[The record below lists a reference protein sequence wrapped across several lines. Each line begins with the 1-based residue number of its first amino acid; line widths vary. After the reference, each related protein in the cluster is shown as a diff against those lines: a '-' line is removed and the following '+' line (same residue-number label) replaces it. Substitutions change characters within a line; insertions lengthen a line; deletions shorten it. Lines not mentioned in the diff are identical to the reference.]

1 MLHSYDFVNG
11 QEMNLLRR
19 SCLTCAAFTPAAS
32 NHVSSCANRV
42 PIVRYLLASEKMQKL
57 NLNPGPDDWCSEHHT
72 NEEDLQ
78 KDTAVDLF
86 WQRLTVSEKQ
96 SAQIKQSA

>member
-1 MLHSYDFVNG
+1 MLYPYNPVNG

-42 PIVRYLLASEKMQKL
+42 LVVRYLMASEKMQKL
-57 NLNPGPDDWCSEHHT
+57 NFNPGPDDWCSDHHT
-72 NEEDLQ
+72 HEEDRQ
-78 KDTAVDLF
+78 KDAVVDLF
-86 WQRLTVSEKQ
+86 WQRLAVSEKQ
-96 SAQIKQSA
+96 SAQIKQST

>member
-1 MLHSYDFVNG
+1 MLHSYDSVNG

-42 PIVRYLLASEKMQKL
+42 PIVRYLMASEKMQKL
-57 NLNPGPDDWCSEHHT
+57 NLNPGPDDWCSDHNTH
-72 NEEDLQ
+72 EEDRQ
-78 KDTAVDLF
+78 KDAAMDLC
-86 WQRLTVSEKQ
+86 WQRLAVFEKR
-96 SAQIKQSA
+96 SIEIN